1 VSAAGERRLDP
12 VTLGVLGGALQSIG
26 LEMGH
31 ALKRMAYS
39 PAAQQVEDLGGG
51 LFTADGREICES
63 DTTPMHIGSIPAYI
77 RGFMRRLEG
86 KVDPGDVIIHNNP
99 YHGASHS
106 PDLCVA
112 IPIFDGDDLVA
123 WSAST
128 IHLSDTGGVFPGI
141 AIDVHD
147 VWAESK
153 IYDSLKLYE
162 RGVRNEQLW
171 RFFVDNTRTPS
182 YVVGDTEAMIAA
194 GRLGER
200 RFLGLLAKYGRE
212 TVMAAIDEFLDYCER
227 MMRAQIEQVPD
238 GSWEAEGWLDDD
250 GRNRDQP
257 LFVKAKVSIAG
268 SEITVDLSESC
279 DNVPTG
285 FNVPFG
291 GSVLPGIYTVIRS
304 IFLDEATFSEFIPQN
319 DGIFRPIKVI
329 AREGS
334 IFNPTFPRSALSRV
348 CPIMRASDCAIQAL
362 AQVVP
367 DRVCAGCS
375 AVGVGVYTGYIPE
388 QAEYW
393 VHVEINEGSYGGRHG
408 KDGLDAIDVLTVNSR
423 NTPIEETDW
432 LFPLHT
438 ERYEL
443 RDDVSPAPGRWRGGL
458 GIVRENR
465 FVKGGAFT
473 TETDR
478 AYDPPAGLFGGHAG
492 STLRLTKIGADGTPQ
507 PLHSKNTNV
516 TMEPGTSLRWEQ
528 SCGGGYGDPLERDP
542 QAVLRDWLDEFVTTE
557 GALDDYGVVI
567 DPAAHAV
574 DVDATAARRRAMRA
588 GDGGGAGGNGNGGGA

>member
-1 VSAAGERRLDP
+1 MSDSQPASDSATVSKGELDP
-12 VTLGVLGGALQSIG
+12 ITLGVLGGALQAIG
-26 LEMGH
+26 VEMGH

-86 KVDPGDVIIHNNP
+86 DVNPGDVIIHNNP

-112 IPIFDGDDLVA
+112 IPIFWRDELVA

-153 IYDSLKLYE
+153 IYDSLKLFE

-171 RFFVDNTRTPS
+171 QFFVDNTRTPS
-182 YVVGDTEAMIAA
+182 YVIGDTEAMIAA
-194 GRLGER
+194 GRLGEN
-200 RFLGLLAKYGRE
+200 RFLGLLEKYGWD
-212 TVMAAIDEFLDYCER
+212 TVSVAIEQFLDYCER
-227 MMRAQIEQVPD
+227 MLREQLEQVPD
-238 GSWEAEGWLDDD
+238 GTWEAEGWLDDD
-250 GRNRDQP
+250 GRNRDER
-257 LFVKAKVSIAG
+257 LYVHVRVTIEG
-268 SEITVDLSESC
+268 SDITVDLSESC

-291 GSVLPGIYTVIRS
+291 GSTLPGIYTVIRS
-304 IFLDEATFSEFIPQN
+304 VFLDEATFTDFIPQN

-348 CPIMRASDCAIQAL
+348 CPIMRASDAAIQAL
-362 AQVVP
+362 AEVVP
-367 DRVCAGCS
+367 DRVCAGSS
-375 AVGVGVYTGYIPE
+375 AVGVGVYTGYVAE
-388 QAEYW
+388 KEEYW
-393 VHVEINEGSYGGRHG
+393 VHVEINEGSYGGRSG

-443 RDDVSPAPGRWRGGL
+443 RDVPPAPGRWRGGI
-458 GIVRENR
+458 GIVRTNR
-465 FVKGGAFT
+465 FTEGGAFT
-473 TETDR
+473 SETDR
-478 AYDPPAGLFGGHAG
+478 AKDPPTGLFGGGDGHP
-492 STLRLTKIGADGTPQ
+492 LRLIKVDADDVEREID
-507 PLHSKNTNV
+507 SKQTNFQ
-516 TMEPGTSLRWEQ
+516 MAPGDQLRWEQ
-528 SCGGGYGDPLERDP
+528 SCGGGYGDPFEREP
-542 QAVLRDWLDEFVTTE
+542 EAVLRDFLDGFIDEE
-557 GALDDYGVVI
+557 MAGDDYGVVI
-567 DPAAHAV
+567 DVTNERV
-574 DVDATAARRRAMRA
+574 DVGATTRLRADRA
-588 GDGGGAGGNGNGGGA
+588 

>member
-1 VSAAGERRLDP
+1 VSETAGRIDP
-12 VTLGVLGGALQSIG
+12 ITLGVLGGAFQAIG

-51 LFTADGREICES
+51 LFTVDGREICES

-86 KVDPGDVIIHNNP
+86 KVEPGDIIIHNNP

-112 IPIFDGDDLVA
+112 IPIFWEGELTA

-171 RFFVDNTRTPS
+171 QFFIDNTRTPS

-194 GRLGER
+194 GRLGEK
-200 RFLGLLAKYGRE
+200 RFLGLLEKYGRD
-212 TVMAAIDEFLDYCER
+212 TVLTAVEEFLDYCER
-227 MMRAQIEQVPD
+227 MMRAQIESVPD
-238 GSWEAEGWLDDD
+238 GTWEADGWLDDD
-250 GRNRDQP
+250 GRNRGEP
-257 LFVKAKVSIAG
+257 LYVHTKVTVEG
-268 SEITVDLSESC
+268 SDITVDLSKSC
-279 DNVPTG
+279 DNVVTG

-304 IFLDEATFSEFIPQN
+304 VFLDEATFDDFIPQN

-348 CPIMRASDCAIQAL
+348 CPILRASDAAIQAL
-362 AQVVP
+362 SEVVP
-367 DRVCAGCS
+367 DRVAAGSS
-375 AVGVGVYTGYIPE
+375 AIGVGVYTGYVPE
-388 QAEYW
+388 KSEYW
-393 VHVEINEGSYGGRHG
+393 VHVEINEGAYGGRCG
-408 KDGLDAIDVLTVNSR
+408 KDGIDAIDVLTVNSR

-432 LFPLHT
+432 LFPMRT

-443 RDDVSPAPGRWRGGL
+443 RDVEPAPGRWRGGI
-458 GIVRENR
+458 GIVRANR
-465 FVKGGAFT
+465 FMGDGAFT
-473 TETDR
+473 SETDR
-478 AYDPPAGLFGGHAG
+478 AYEAPTGLFGGGAG
-492 STLRLTKIGADGTPQ
+492 STLKLYRIDADGTEV
-507 PLHSKNTNV
+507 PLESKQTNFAMPAGATLV
-516 TMEPGTSLRWEQ
+516 WEQ
-528 SCGGGYGDPLERDP
+528 ACGGGYGDPFERDP
-542 QAVLRDWLDEFVTTE
+542 AAVLHDWREELVSAESAE
-557 GALDDYGVVI
+557 RDYGVVI
-567 DPAAHAV
+567 DVAADAV
-574 DVDATAARRRAMRA
+574 DADATARRRSAR
-588 GDGGGAGGNGNGGGA
+588 

>member
-1 VSAAGERRLDP
+1 MTTQSTESRLDP
-12 VTLGVLGGALQSIG
+12 VTLGVLGGALQAIG

-77 RGFMRRLEG
+77 RGFMRRLQG

-112 IPIFDGDDLVA
+112 IPIFHEGELLA

-171 RFFVDNTRTPS
+171 QFFIDNTRTPS
-182 YVVGDTEAMIAA
+182 YVAGDTEAMIAA

-200 RFLGLLAKYGRE
+200 RFLGLLEKHGRE
-212 TVMAAIDEFLDYCER
+212 TVMRAIDEFLDYCER
-227 MMRAQIEQVPD
+227 MMRAEIEKVPD
-238 GSWEAEGWLDDD
+238 GTWEAEGWLDDD

-257 LFVKAKVSIAG
+257 LFVKARVTIEG
-268 SEITVDLSESC
+268 SDITIDLSESC

-304 IFLDEATFSEFIPQN
+304 VFLDEATFTDFIPQN
-319 DGIFRPIKVI
+319 DGIFRPIKVV

-362 AQVVP
+362 AEVVP
-367 DRVCAGCS
+367 DRVCASSS
-375 AVGVGVYTGYIPE
+375 AAGVGVYTGYLPD
-388 QAEYW
+388 QQEYW
-393 VHVEINEGSYGGRHG
+393 VHVEINEGSYGGRSG
-408 KDGLDAIDVLTVNSR
+408 KDGMDAIDVLTVNSR

-438 ERYEL
+438 VRYEL
-443 RDDVSPAPGRWRGGL
+443 RGDVAPAPGRWRGGL

-465 FVKGGAFT
+465 FTAGGAFT

-478 AYDPPAGLFGGHAG
+478 AYEPPAGLFGGGTGHA
-492 STLRLTKIGADGTPQ
+492 LKLTKVEPDGAIE
-507 PLHSKNTNV
+507 PLYSKNTNYA
-516 TMEPGTSLRWEQ
+516 MEPGTALRWEQ
-528 SCGGGYGDPLERDP
+528 SCGGGYGEPDAREPE
-542 QAVLRDWLDEFVTTE
+542 AVLRDWLDEFLSVQD
-557 GALDDYGVVI
+557 AAAQYGVVI
-567 DPAAHAV
+567 DAAARKV
-574 DVDATAARRRAMRA
+574 DVEATTALRRERAA
-588 GDGGGAGGNGNGGGA
+588 G

>member
-1 VSAAGERRLDP
+1 MSKPPTTSEALGAERTGEEQVDP
-12 VTLGVLGGALQSIG
+12 ITLGVLGGALQAIG
-26 LEMGH
+26 VEMGH

-51 LFTADGREICES
+51 LFTVDGREICES

-86 KVDPGDVIIHNNP
+86 NVNPGDVIIHNNP

-112 IPIFDGDDLVA
+112 IPIFWEEELVA

-162 RGVRNEQLW
+162 NGVRNEQLW
-171 RFFVDNTRTPS
+171 QFFIDNTRTPS
-182 YVVGDTEAMIAA
+182 YVIGDTEAMIAA
-194 GRLGER
+194 GRLGES
-200 RFLGLLAKYGRE
+200 RFLGLLEKYGRD
-212 TVMAAIDEFLDYCER
+212 TVLASIEQFLDYCER
-227 MMRAQIEQVPD
+227 MLREQIEQVPD
-238 GSWEAEGWLDDD
+238 GTWEQDGWLDDD
-250 GRNRDQP
+250 GRNRGEP
-257 LFVKAKVSIAG
+257 LYVHAKVTIEG
-268 SEITVDLSESC
+268 SDITVDLSKSC

-285 FNVPFG
+285 FNVPYG
-291 GSVLPGIYTVIRS
+291 GSTLPGIYTVIRS
-304 IFLDEATFSEFIPQN
+304 VFLDEATFTDFVPQN

-334 IFNPTFPRSALSRV
+334 IFNPEFPRSALSRV
-348 CPIMRASDCAIQAL
+348 CPIMRVSDAAIQAL
-362 AQVVP
+362 AEVVP
-367 DRVCAGCS
+367 DRVCAGSS
-375 AVGVGVYTGYIPE
+375 AVGVGVYTGYVAE
-388 QAEYW
+388 KEEYW
-393 VHVEINEGSYGGRHG
+393 VHVEINEGSYGGRSG

-443 RDDVSPAPGRWRGGL
+443 RDVPPAPGRWRGGI
-458 GIVRENR
+458 GIVRTNR
-465 FVKGGAFT
+465 FTEGGAFT
-473 TETDR
+473 SETDR
-478 AYDPPAGLFGGHAG
+478 AHDAPTGLFGGSDGH
-492 STLRLTKIGADGTPQ
+492 TLRLIKVDADGSERDID
-507 PLHSKNTNV
+507 SKHTNF
-516 TMEPGTSLRWEQ
+516 TMEPGEQLRWEQ
-528 SCGGGYGDPLERDP
+528 SCGGGYGDPFEREP
-542 QAVLRDWLDEFVTTE
+542 EAVLRDFLDGFITE
-557 GALDDYGVVI
+557 EMAADGYGVVL
-567 DPAAHAV
+567 DLAAEQ
-574 DVDATAARRRAMRA
+574 VDAAATERLRAQPR
-588 GDGGGAGGNGNGGGA
+588 

>member
-1 VSAAGERRLDP
+1 MSAGGGRRLDP

-86 KVDPGDVIIHNNP
+86 TVEPGDVIIHNNP

-112 IPIFDGDDLVA
+112 IPIFDGDELLA

-128 IHLSDTGGVFPGI
+128 IHLSDTGGIFPGI

-200 RFLGLLAKYGRE
+200 RFLGLIAKYGRE

-238 GSWEAEGWLDDD
+238 GSWEADGWLDDD
-250 GRNRDQP
+250 GRNRDVP
-257 LFVKAKVSIAG
+257 LYVKAKVTIAG

-319 DGIFRPIKVI
+319 DGIFRPIRVI

-334 IFNPTFPRSALSRV
+334 IFNPSFPRSALSRV
-348 CPIMRASDCAIQAL
+348 CPIMRASDCVIQAL
-362 AQVVP
+362 AEVVP

-388 QAEYW
+388 QGEYW

-443 RDDVSPAPGRWRGGL
+443 RDDVMPAPGRWRGGL

-465 FVKGGAFT
+465 FLKGGAFT

-478 AYDPPAGLFGGHAG
+478 AYDPPAGLFGGRRG
-492 STLRLTKIGADGTPQ
+492 STLRLTKIDADGTPR
-507 PLHSKNTNV
+507 PLASKNTNV
-516 TMEPGTSLRWEQ
+516 TMEPGSSLLWEQ

-542 QAVLRDWLDEFVTTE
+542 QAVLRDWLDEFVTLE
-557 GALDDYGVVI
+557 AALEDYGVAI
-567 DPAAHAV
+567 DAAARAV
-574 DVDATAARRRAMRA
+574 DGAATAARRTAMRA
-588 GDGGGAGGNGNGGGA
+588 ANTGTGGEGGRR

>member
-1 VSAAGERRLDP
+1 MSDSKSGAESTAVATGELDP
-12 VTLGVLGGALQSIG
+12 ITLGVLGGALQAIG
-26 LEMGH
+26 VEMGH

-86 KVDPGDVIIHNNP
+86 DVNPGDVIIHNNP

-112 IPIFDGDDLVA
+112 IPIFWQDELVA

-153 IYDSLKLYE
+153 IYDSLKLFE
-162 RGVRNEQLW
+162 KGVRNEQLW
-171 RFFVDNTRTPS
+171 QFFIDNTRTPS
-182 YVVGDTEAMIAA
+182 YVIGDTEAMIAA
-194 GRLGER
+194 GRLGEN
-200 RFLGLLAKYGRE
+200 RFLGLLEKYGWD
-212 TVMAAIDEFLDYCER
+212 TVSVAIEQFLDYCER
-227 MMRAQIEQVPD
+227 MLREQLEQVPD
-238 GSWEAEGWLDDD
+238 GTWEAEGWLDDD
-250 GRNRDQP
+250 GRNRDER
-257 LFVKAKVSIAG
+257 LYVHVKVTIEG
-268 SEITVDLSESC
+268 SDITVDLSESC

-291 GSVLPGIYTVIRS
+291 GSTLPGIYTVIRS
-304 IFLDEATFSEFIPQN
+304 VFLDEATFSDFIPQN

-348 CPIMRASDCAIQAL
+348 CPIMRASDAAIQAL
-362 AQVVP
+362 ADVVP
-367 DRVCAGCS
+367 DRVCAGSS
-375 AVGVGVYTGYIPE
+375 AVGVGVYTGYVAE
-388 QAEYW
+388 KEEYW
-393 VHVEINEGSYGGRHG
+393 VHVEINEGSYGGRSG

-443 RDDVSPAPGRWRGGL
+443 RDVPPAPGRWRGGI
-458 GIVRENR
+458 GIVRANR
-465 FVKGGAFT
+465 FTEGGAFT
-473 TETDR
+473 SETDR
-478 AYDPPAGLFGGHAG
+478 AKDPPTGLFGGG
-492 STLRLTKIGADGTPQ
+492 DGLPLRLIKVGADGAERDID
-507 PLHSKNTNV
+507 SKQTNYQ
-516 TMEPGTSLRWEQ
+516 MAPGDQLRWEQ
-528 SCGGGYGDPLERDP
+528 SCGGGYGDPFERDP
-542 QAVLRDWLDEFVTTE
+542 EAVLRDYLDGFISEE
-557 GALDDYGVVI
+557 MAGDDYGVVI
-567 DPAAHAV
+567 DVTSERV
-574 DVDATAARRRAMRA
+574 DVEATSRLRADRA
-588 GDGGGAGGNGNGGGA
+588 

>member
-1 VSAAGERRLDP
+1 MSVNSATGRLDP
-12 VTLGVLGGALQSIG
+12 VTLGVLGGSLQAIG

-51 LFTADGREICES
+51 LFTVDGREICES

-86 KVDPGDVIIHNNP
+86 KVNPGDIIIHNHP

-112 IPIFDGDDLVA
+112 VPIFWEDELTA

-171 RFFVDNTRTPS
+171 QFFVDNTRTPS

-200 RFLGLLAKYGRE
+200 RFLGLLEKYGKD
-212 TVMAAIDEFLDYCER
+212 TVLQAIEEFLDYCER
-227 MMRAQIEQVPD
+227 MMRAQIESVSD
-238 GSWEAEGWLDDD
+238 GAWEADGWLDDD

-257 LFVKAKVSIAG
+257 LYVKAKVEISG
-268 SEITVDLSESC
+268 SDITVDLSESC

-304 IFLDEATFSEFIPQN
+304 IFLDEATFADFIPQN
-319 DGIFRPIKVI
+319 DGIFRPIKVV

-334 IFNPTFPRSALSRV
+334 IFNPAFPRSALSRV
-348 CPIMRASDCAIQAL
+348 CPIMRASDCAIVAL
-362 AQVVP
+362 SEVVP

-375 AVGVGVYTGYIPE
+375 AVGVGVYTGYIPDQE
-388 QAEYW
+388 EYW
-393 VHVEINEGSYGGRHG
+393 VHVEINEGAYGGRCG
-408 KDGLDAIDVLTVNSR
+408 KDGMDAIDVLTVNSR

-438 ERYEL
+438 VRYEL
-443 RDDVSPAPGRWRGGL
+443 RDDVTPAPGRWRGGL
-458 GIVRENR
+458 GVVRENR
-465 FVKGGAFT
+465 FTQGGAFT

-478 AYDPPAGLFGGHAG
+478 AYDPPPGLFGGGLGH
-492 STLRLTKIGADGTPQ
+492 TLRLTKIEPDGSES
-507 PLHSKNTNV
+507 PLHSKNTNYA
-516 TMEPGTSLRWEQ
+516 MEPGAALRWEQ
-528 SCGGGYGDPLERDP
+528 ACGGGYGDPLDRVAE
-542 QAVLRDWLDEFVTTE
+542 AVVRDWLDELIT
-557 GALDDYGVVI
+557 ADDAREQYGVVI
-567 DPAAHAV
+567 DESTHTV
-574 DVDATAARRRAMRA
+574 DASATAALRARRGPRKEV
-588 GDGGGAGGNGNGGGA
+588 

>member
-1 VSAAGERRLDP
+1 
-12 VTLGVLGGALQSIG
+12 
-26 LEMGH
+26 
-31 ALKRMAYS
+31 
-39 PAAQQVEDLGGG
+39 
-51 LFTADGREICES
+51 
-63 DTTPMHIGSIPAYI
+63 
-77 RGFMRRLEG
+77 
-86 KVDPGDVIIHNNP
+86 
-99 YHGASHS
+99 
-106 PDLCVA
+106 
-112 IPIFDGDDLVA
+112 
-123 WSAST
+123 
-128 IHLSDTGGVFPGI
+128 
-141 AIDVHD
+141 
-147 VWAESK
+147 
-153 IYDSLKLYE
+153 
-162 RGVRNEQLW
+162 
-171 RFFVDNTRTPS
+171 
-182 YVVGDTEAMIAA
+182 
-194 GRLGER
+194 
-200 RFLGLLAKYGRE
+200 
-212 TVMAAIDEFLDYCER
+212 MAAIDEFLDYCER

-250 GRNRDQP
+250 GRNRDMP

-348 CPIMRASDCAIQAL
+348 CPIIRASGLRIQAL
-362 AQVVP
+362 AEVVP

-375 AVGVGVYTGYIPE
+375 AVGVGVYTGYSRSRR
-388 QAEYW
+388 EYW
-393 VHVEINEGSYGGRHG
+393 VHVEINEGSYGGRCG

-443 RDDVSPAPGRWRGGL
+443 ATTSPPAPGRWRGGL

-465 FVKGGAFT
+465 FVRAAPSRPRPTAPT
-473 TETDR
+473 TRRR
-478 AYDPPAGLFGGHAG
+478 ACSAAAPA
-492 STLRLTKIGADGTPQ
+492 STLRLSKIDPDGTPA
-507 PLHSKNTNV
+507 PLPSKNTNV
-516 TMEPGTSLRWEQ
+516 TMEPGASLLWEQ
-528 SCGGGYGDPLERDP
+528 SCGGGYGDPIERDP

-557 GALDDYGVVI
+557 GALEDYGVVI
-567 DPAAHAV
+567 DAAARTV
-574 DVDATAARRRAMRA
+574 DLEATATRRTAMRSA
-588 GDGGGAGGNGNGGGA
+588 PGGEHANGGVS

>member
-1 VSAAGERRLDP
+1 MEHATTATEGTLDP
-12 VTLGVLGGALQSIG
+12 ITLGVLGGAFQAIG

-77 RGFMRRLEG
+77 RGFLRRLEG
-86 KVDPGDVIIHNNP
+86 RVDPGDVIIHNNP

-112 IPIFDGDDLVA
+112 IPIFDPAHPDQLVA

-171 RFFVDNTRTPS
+171 QFFVDNTRTPS

-194 GRLGER
+194 GRLGEK
-200 RFLGLLAKYGRE
+200 RFLGLLEKHGRD
-212 TVMAAIDEFLDYCER
+212 TVLTAVEEFLDYCER
-227 MMRAQIEQVPD
+227 MMRAQIAQVPD
-238 GSWEAEGWLDDD
+238 GTWEADGWLDDD
-250 GRNRDQP
+250 GRTRDVP
-257 LFVKAKVSIAG
+257 LYVHVAVTIEG
-268 SEITVDLSESC
+268 SDITVDLSKSC
-279 DNVPTG
+279 DNVVTG

-291 GSVLPGIYTVIRS
+291 GSTLPGIYTVIRS
-304 IFLDEATFSEFIPQN
+304 VFLDEATFADFIPQN
-319 DGIFRPIKVI
+319 DGIFRPIKVV

-334 IFNPTFPRSALSRV
+334 IFNPSFPRSAVSRV
-348 CPIMRASDCAIQAL
+348 CPILRASDAALHAL
-362 AQVVP
+362 AEVVP
-367 DRVCAGCS
+367 DRVVAGSS
-375 AVGVGVYTGYIPE
+375 AAGVGVYSGYIPDR
-388 QAEYW
+388 AEYW
-393 VHVEINEGSYGGRHG
+393 VHVEINEGSYGGRCG
-408 KDGLDAIDVLTVNSR
+408 KDGIDAIDVLTVNSR

-432 LFPLHT
+432 LFPLRT

-443 RDDVSPAPGRWRGGL
+443 RDEPPAPGRWRGGV
-458 GIVRENR
+458 GIVRVNR
-465 FVKGGAFT
+465 FTEAGAFT
-473 TETDR
+473 SETDR
-478 AYDPPAGLFGGHAG
+478 AYDPPEGLFGGRRG
-492 STLRLTKIGADGTPQ
+492 LPLRLAKLGADGER
-507 PLHSKNTNV
+507 LELASKQTNY
-516 TMEPGTSLRWEQ
+516 TMEAGTALMWQ
-528 SCGGGYGDPLERDP
+528 QACGGGYGDPLDREP
-542 QAVLRDWLDEFVTTE
+542 EAVLRDWLEELITVQM
-557 GALDDYGVVI
+557 ARDDYGVVI
-567 DPAAHAV
+567 DPEAEAV
-574 DVDATAARRRAMRA
+574 DADATARLRDERRAR
-588 GDGGGAGGNGNGGGA
+588 

>member
-1 VSAAGERRLDP
+1 MSAAGERRLDP
-12 VTLGVLGGALQSIG
+12 VTLGVIGGALQSIG

-86 KVDPGDVIIHNNP
+86 NVDPGDVIIHNNP

-112 IPIFDGDDLVA
+112 IPIFDGGDLVA

-171 RFFVDNTRTPS
+171 QFFVDNTRTPS

-200 RFLGLLAKYGRE
+200 RFLGLLAEVRPRDRDGGDRR
-212 TVMAAIDEFLDYCER
+212 VPRLL
-227 MMRAQIEQVPD
+227 RADDARPDRAGPD

-257 LFVKAKVSIAG
+257 LFVKAKVSIAAR
-268 SEITVDLSESC
+268 
-279 DNVPTG
+279 
-285 FNVPFG
+285 
-291 GSVLPGIYTVIRS
+291 RS
-304 IFLDEATFSEFIPQN
+304 RSTCRSPATTC
-319 DGIFRPIKVI
+319 RP
-329 AREGS
+329 AS
-334 IFNPTFPRSALSRV
+334 TCRSAAAC
-348 CPIMRASDCAIQAL
+348 CP
-362 AQVVP
+362 
-367 DRVCAGCS
+367 
-375 AVGVGVYTGYIPE
+375 
-388 QAEYW
+388 
-393 VHVEINEGSYGGRHG
+393 
-408 KDGLDAIDVLTVNSR
+408 
-423 NTPIEETDW
+423 
-432 LFPLHT
+432 
-438 ERYEL
+438 
-443 RDDVSPAPGRWRGGL
+443 
-458 GIVRENR
+458 
-465 FVKGGAFT
+465 
-473 TETDR
+473 
-478 AYDPPAGLFGGHAG
+478 G
-492 STLRLTKIGADGTPQ
+492 STR
-507 PLHSKNTNV
+507 
-516 TMEPGTSLRWEQ
+516 
-528 SCGGGYGDPLERDP
+528 
-542 QAVLRDWLDEFVTTE
+542 
-557 GALDDYGVVI
+557 
-567 DPAAHAV
+567 
-574 DVDATAARRRAMRA
+574 
-588 GDGGGAGGNGNGGGA
+588 

>member
-1 VSAAGERRLDP
+1 MTMQDQQSRLDP
-12 VTLGVLGGALQSIG
+12 VTLGVLGGALQAIG

-51 LFTADGREICES
+51 LFTVDGREICES

-86 KVDPGDVIIHNNP
+86 NVHPGDVIIHNNP

-112 IPIFDGDDLVA
+112 IPIFWEGELMA

-162 RGVRNEQLW
+162 RGVRNDQLW
-171 RFFVDNTRTPS
+171 QFFVDNTRTPS

-200 RFLGLLAKYGRE
+200 RFLGLLEKYGAP
-212 TVMAAIDEFLDYCER
+212 TVMQAIEEFLDYCER
-227 MMRAQIEQVPD
+227 MMRAQIESVPD
-238 GSWEAEGWLDDD
+238 GTWEADGWLDDD

-257 LFVKAKVSIAG
+257 LYVKAKVTISG
-268 SEITVDLSESC
+268 SDITIDLSESC

-304 IFLDEATFSEFIPQN
+304 IFLDEATFSDFIPQN
-319 DGIFRPIKVI
+319 DGIFRPIKVV

-334 IFNPTFPRSALSRV
+334 IFNPSFPRSALSRV
-348 CPIMRASDCAIQAL
+348 CPIMRVSDCAIVAL
-362 AQVVP
+362 SEVVP

-388 QAEYW
+388 IEEYW
-393 VHVEINEGSYGGRHG
+393 VHVEINEGAYGGRSG
-408 KDGLDAIDVLTVNSR
+408 KDGIDAVDVLTVNSR

-443 RDDVSPAPGRWRGGL
+443 RDDVTPAPGRWRGGL
-458 GIVRENR
+458 GVVRENR
-465 FVKGGAFT
+465 FTKGGAFT

-478 AYDPPAGLFGGHAG
+478 AYDPPPGLFGAGKGH
-492 STLRLTKIGADGTPQ
+492 TLRLTKIEPDGAES
-507 PLHSKNTNV
+507 PLYSKNTNY
-516 TMEPGTSLRWEQ
+516 TMEPGAALRWEQ
-528 SCGGGYGDPLERDP
+528 ACGGGYGDPLERDP
-542 QAVLRDWLDEFVTTE
+542 AAVLRDWLDEFISPADARE
-557 GALDDYGVVI
+557 QYGVV
-567 DPAAHAV
+567 V
-574 DVDATAARRRAMRA
+574 DEATHTVDAAATEALRAQRRGRKEA
-588 GDGGGAGGNGNGGGA
+588 

>member
-1 VSAAGERRLDP
+1 MSDKQQNSGSTAVAGEGVDP
-12 VTLGVLGGALQSIG
+12 ITLGVLGGALQAIG
-26 LEMGH
+26 VEMGH

-86 KVDPGDVIIHNNP
+86 NVNPGDVIIHNNP

-112 IPIFDGDDLVA
+112 IPIFWQDELIA

-162 RGVRNEQLW
+162 GGVRNEQLW
-171 RFFVDNTRTPS
+171 QFFIDNTRTPS
-182 YVVGDTEAMIAA
+182 YVIGDTEAMIAA
-194 GRLGER
+194 GRLGEN
-200 RFLGLLAKYGRE
+200 RFLGLLEKYGWH
-212 TVMAAIDEFLDYCER
+212 TVSVGIEQFLDYCER
-227 MMRAQIEQVPD
+227 MLREQLEQVPD
-238 GSWEAEGWLDDD
+238 GTWEAEGWLDDD
-250 GRNRDQP
+250 GRNRDER
-257 LFVKAKVSIAG
+257 LYVHAKVTIEG
-268 SEITVDLSESC
+268 SDITVDLSESC

-291 GSVLPGIYTVIRS
+291 GSTLPGIYTVVRS
-304 IFLDEATFSEFIPQN
+304 VFLDEATFTDFIPQN

-334 IFNPTFPRSALSRV
+334 IFNPEFPRSALSRV
-348 CPIMRASDCAIQAL
+348 CPIMRASDAVIQAL
-362 AQVVP
+362 AEVVP
-367 DRVCAGCS
+367 DRVCAGSS
-375 AVGVGVYTGYIPE
+375 AVGVGVYTGYLAE
-388 QAEYW
+388 KGEYW
-393 VHVEINEGSYGGRHG
+393 VHVEINEGSYGGRSG

-423 NTPIEETDW
+423 NTPIEESDW

-443 RDDVSPAPGRWRGGL
+443 RDLPPAPGRWRGGI
-458 GIVRENR
+458 GIVRTNR
-465 FVKGGAFT
+465 FTEGGAFT
-473 TETDR
+473 SETDR
-478 AYDPPAGLFGGHAG
+478 AKDAPTGLFGGSDGHP
-492 STLRLTKIGADGTPQ
+492 LRMIKIDADGVERDID
-507 PLHSKNTNV
+507 SKHTNFH
-516 TMEPGTSLRWEQ
+516 MEPGEQLSWQQ
-528 SCGGGYGDPLERDP
+528 SCGGGYGDPFEREP
-542 QAVLRDWLDEFVTTE
+542 EAVLRDFLDGFIDAEM
-557 GALDDYGVVI
+557 ARDDYGVVLS
-567 DPAAHAV
+567 AEGERV
-574 DVDATAARRRAMRA
+574 DVEATARLRADRA
-588 GDGGGAGGNGNGGGA
+588 

>member
-1 VSAAGERRLDP
+1 MSETTTRSTPTAEQAELDP
-12 VTLGVLGGALQSIG
+12 ITLGVLGGALQAIG
-26 LEMGH
+26 VEMGH

-51 LFTADGREICES
+51 LFTVDGREICES

-86 KVDPGDVIIHNNP
+86 NVNPGDVIIHNNP

-112 IPIFDGDDLVA
+112 IPIFWEEELVA

-162 RGVRNEQLW
+162 KGVRNEQLW
-171 RFFVDNTRTPS
+171 QFFVDNTRTPS

-194 GRLGER
+194 GRLGES
-200 RFLGLLAKYGRE
+200 RFLGLLEKYGKD
-212 TVMAAIDEFLDYCER
+212 TVMAAVEDWLDYCER
-227 MMRAQIEQVPD
+227 MLREQLAEVPD
-238 GSWEAEGWLDDD
+238 GTWEAEGWLDDD
-250 GRNRDQP
+250 GRNRDDR
-257 LFVKAKVSIAG
+257 LYVHAKVSIEG
-268 SEITVDLSESC
+268 SDITVDLSESC

-291 GSVLPGIYTVIRS
+291 GSTLPGIYTVIRS
-304 IFLDEATFSEFIPQN
+304 VFLDEATFTDFIPQN

-334 IFNPTFPRSALSRV
+334 IFNPEFPRSALSRV
-348 CPIMRASDCAIQAL
+348 CPIMRASDAAIQAL
-362 AQVVP
+362 ANVVP
-367 DRVCAGCS
+367 DRVCAGSS
-375 AVGVGVYTGYIPE
+375 AVGVGVYTGYIADKE
-388 QAEYW
+388 EYW
-393 VHVEINEGSYGGRHG
+393 VHVEINEGSYGGRNG

-432 LFPLHT
+432 LFPLQT

-443 RDDVSPAPGRWRGGL
+443 RDVPPAPGRWRGGI
-458 GIVRENR
+458 GIVRTNR
-465 FVKGGAFT
+465 FTDGGAFT
-473 TETDR
+473 SETDR
-478 AYDPPAGLFGGHAG
+478 AKDPPSGLFGGGDGHP
-492 STLRLTKIGADGTPQ
+492 LRLVKVDADGTE
-507 PLHSKNTNV
+507 HDIDSKQTNFQ
-516 TMEPGTSLRWEQ
+516 MAPGDQLRWEQ
-528 SCGGGYGDPLERDP
+528 SCGGGYGDPFERDP
-542 QAVLRDWLDEFVTTE
+542 EAVLRDYLDGFVSE
-557 GALDDYGVVI
+557 ESARDDYGVALDVE
-567 DPAAHAV
+567 AERV
-574 DVDATAARRRAMRA
+574 DNEETDRLRAR
-588 GDGGGAGGNGNGGGA
+588 GS